1 MSFNRRNFLKNTT
14 AAAGSLFLPSL
25 SGYASVNALH
35 DDVSK
40 AVAKAKKRKQVFNMC
55 GFAAPKIPVVRIGY
69 VGIGGRGSWAVNRMT
84 NIKNVEIKA
93 LCDVRETAV
102 KDNQQTLKKAGWP
115 AAKEYFGNDHAWK
128 KMCEQDDIDLVYIAT
143 PWQWHV
149 PIAVYAMEH
158 GKHVA
163 VEVPGACTL
172 EECWQLVETSE
183 RTRKHCMQLENCC
196 YDFFETL
203 TINMAQ
209 QGVLGELV
217 HAEGAYIH
225 ALLDSMFGPKP
236 KSSTDYASEGAW
248 RWKEN
253 QKNGNL
259 YPTHGLGPVAQAMN
273 INRGD
278 KMEYMTSMSS
288 NDFMMEALAE
298 KLAAGDGWYKQYTG
312 KHYRGNMNT
321 SVIKTGKG
329 KTIMVQHDVSSP
341 RPYSRIHALSGTKGF
356 VQKFPDPARIA
367 LGHDQV
373 DAAKMKQLEE
383 QYTPE
388 LIRHVEQAAKKIG
401 GHGGMDFI
409 MDWRM
414 IDCLR
419 NGLPLDMDVYDLASW
434 CAITPLSTW
443 SVAHRS
449 NSIDVPDFTG
459 GSWKT
464 NKPVDLT
471 LRGGGDTEIVKQ

>member
-1 MSFNRRNFLKNTT
+1 MNSNRRSFLKQTGIG
-14 AAAGSLFLPSL
+14 AGSLLL
-25 SGYASVNALH
+25 SGLTGHASYSDLNN
-35 DDVSK
+35 DVSGGISK
-40 AVAKAKKRKQVFNMC
+40 SKKHKQVFNMC
-55 GFAAPKIPVVRIGY
+55 NYAAPAIPVVRIGY
-69 VGIGGRGSWAVNRMT
+69 VGIGSRGSWAVTRML
-84 NIKNVEIKA
+84 NMKGVEIKA
-93 LCDVRETAV
+93 LCDVREAAV
-102 KDNQQTLKKAGWP
+102 KQNQGTLRKFGWP
-115 AAKEYFGNDHAWK
+115 AAAEYYGDVNAFK
-128 KMCEQDDIDLVYIAT
+128 KMCERDDIDLIYIAT
-143 PWQWHV
+143 PWEWHT

-158 GKHVA
+158 GKHA
-163 VEVPGACTL
+163 AIEVPAARTL
-172 EECWQLVETSE
+172 EEAWKLVETSE
-183 RTRKHCMQLENCC
+183 RTKKHCMQLENCC

-217 HAEGAYIH
+217 HGEGAYIH
-225 ALLDSMFGPKP
+225 ALLNGLFGKP
-236 KSSTDYASEGAW
+236 GGSNDAPVW

-278 KMEYMTSMSS
+278 KFDYLTSMSS
-288 NDFMMEALAE
+288 NDFMMEALAN
-298 KLAAGDGWYKQYTG
+298 KLATQNDPYYKQFAG

-321 SVIKTGKG
+321 SVVKTNKG
-329 KTIMVQHDVSSP
+329 KTIMIQHDISSP

-356 VQKFPDPARIA
+356 VQKYPEPGKIA
-367 LGHDQV
+367 LGHDYV
-373 DAAKMKQLEE
+373 DDQKMKQLEE

-388 LIRHVEQAAKKIG
+388 IIKHVADVAKVIG

-419 NGLPLDMDVYDLASW
+419 NGLPLDMDVYDAAAW
-434 CAITPLSTW
+434 CAITPLSIW
-443 SVAHRS
+443 SVANRS

-459 GSWKT
+459 GSWKL
-464 NKPVDLT
+464 NKQVDLT
-471 LRGGGDTEIVKQ
+471 LRGGGNTGVVDQKR

>member
-14 AAAGSLFLPSL
+14 AAAGGLLLPGL
-25 SGYASVNALH
+25 SGYASLNALN
-35 DDVSK
+35 DDVIKNIDKS
-40 AVAKAKKRKQVFNMC
+40 KKRKQVFNMC

-69 VGIGGRGSWAVNRMT
+69 VGIGGRGSWAVTRMT
-84 NIKNVEIKA
+84 NIKDVEIKA
-93 LCDVRETAV
+93 LCDVREAAV
-102 KDNQQTLKKAGWP
+102 KSNQQTLKKAGWP
-115 AAKEYFGNDHAWK
+115 AAKEYFGNDYAWK
-128 KMCEQDDIDLVYIAT
+128 KLCEQDDIDLVYIAT
-143 PWQWHV
+143 SWEWHV
-149 PIAVYAMEH
+149 PIALYAMEH

-163 VEVPGACTL
+163 IEVPGARTM

-183 RTRKHCMQLENCC
+183 RTKKHCMQLENCC

-225 ALLDSMFGPKP
+225 TLLEALFEPRPKTA
-236 KSSTDYASEGAW
+236 TDYGSEGAW

-253 QKNGNL
+253 MKSGNL
-259 YPTHGLGPVAQAMN
+259 YPTHGLGPVAQVMN

-278 KMEYMTSMSS
+278 KFEYMTSMSS
-288 NDFMMEALAE
+288 NDFMMEAYVE
-298 KLAAGDGWYKQYTG
+298 KMAAGDDWYKQYTG

-321 SVIKTGKG
+321 SVIKTSKG

-341 RPYSRIHALSGTKGF
+341 RPYSRIHAISGTKGF
-356 VQKFPDPARIA
+356 VQKYPEPVQIA
-367 LGHDQV
+367 LGHTLADNT
-373 DAAKMKQLEE
+373 KMKQLEE

-388 LIRHVEQAAKKIG
+388 LIRHVETAAKKIG

-409 MDWRM
+409 MDWRL

-419 NGLPLDMDVYDLASW
+419 NGLPLDMDVYDLAAW
-434 CAITPLSTW
+434 CAVTPLSIW

-449 NSIDVPDFTG
+449 NSIDFPDFTG
-459 GSWKT
+459 GSWKI

-471 LRGGGDTEIVKQ
+471 LRGGGNTGIVKQ